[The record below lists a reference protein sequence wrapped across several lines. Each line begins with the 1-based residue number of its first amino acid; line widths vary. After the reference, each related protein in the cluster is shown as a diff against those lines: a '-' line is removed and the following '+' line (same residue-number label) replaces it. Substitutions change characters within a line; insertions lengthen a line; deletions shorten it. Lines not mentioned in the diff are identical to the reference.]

1 MKKKQITKEFLEKL
15 GFTYCDPTTG
25 QFYKGDYKQ
34 TYNKVWARKKWG
46 TDKYYWVFSYYDA
59 DLYAEQMDLYKK
71 GLWVKKNG
79 QPKLSKPTG
88 ISMMLVHRAVYA
100 WFKGE
105 TPDDLDICH
114 RDDNVDRNGIDNLK
128 ADTHGNNIR
137 ERKIQT
143 GGNPKCQQK
152 NN

>member
-15 GFTYCDPTTG
+15 GFTYCDPATG

-34 TYNKVWARKKWG
+34 TYNKIWARHKYG
-46 TDKYYWVFSYYDA
+46 NDKYYWAFSYYDA
-59 DLYAEQMDLYKK
+59 DLYAEQMELYKK

-79 QPKLSKPTG
+79 EPKSYKPTG
-88 ISMMLVHRAVYA
+88 ISMMLVHRAVWA
-100 WFKGE
+100 WFNSD
-105 TPDDLDICH
+105 TPNDLDVCH
-114 RDDNVDRNGIDNLK
+114 KDDNVDNNAIDNLK

-137 ERKIQT
+137 ERKFA
-143 GGNPKCQQK
+143 GGLYKWQK